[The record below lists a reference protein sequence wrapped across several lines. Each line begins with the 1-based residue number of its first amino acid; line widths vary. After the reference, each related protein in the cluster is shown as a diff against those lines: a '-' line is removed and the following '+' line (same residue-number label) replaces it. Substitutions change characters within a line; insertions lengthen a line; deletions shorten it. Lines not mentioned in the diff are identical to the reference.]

1 MAGGD
6 GSGMPPERAIASSAA
21 LSVALHASL
30 AVAIVFAPQIFRREP
45 YPLPTLGVITA
56 TIEGSG
62 SAQRSGAGAR
72 QPVAVPLPETP
83 APPVK
88 AHVTPP
94 APPRA
99 TPDLTLPSPTK
110 ARPPQK
116 VAKTTDDLRPDLPS
130 IRRQPSPTPAP
141 PAPVGPQTATT
152 VPGPVASLPGPGVVD
167 INRKDPGT
175 PGTVDPLSYYFA
187 RIQDKLSTFWSPT
200 VLPGDQEIQ
209 VVVGIRLLPNG
220 QVSNVTIERSSG
232 DRNFDDAAIRALRL
246 ALPLPPFPP
255 LVRESSL
262 DLRVRFTNK
271 GVG

>member
-6 GSGMPPERAIASSAA
+6 GSGMPSERAIASSAA

-30 AVAIVFAPQIFRREP
+30 AAAIVFAPQLFKP
-45 YPLPTLGVITA
+45 KFYQPPTLGIITA

-62 SAQRSGAGAR
+62 GAQRSGAGATR
-72 QPVAVPLPETP
+72 PVRVPLSETP

-88 AHVTPP
+88 AQETPP
-94 APPRA
+94 TPPRA
-99 TPDLTLPSPTK
+99 TSDLTLPSPTK
-110 ARPPQK
+110 ARPPRPVTK
-116 VAKTTDDLRPDLPS
+116 TDDLRPDLPS

-152 VPGPVASLPGPGVVD
+152 VPGPVASVPGPGVVD

-175 PGTVDPLSYYFA
+175 PGTVDPLLYYFA